1 MIYLEKKT
9 FPHKGNTL
17 IYFTYED
24 ALKGDIFLKRLNILT
39 GERIAKKIKRHEF
52 TGKKDESIIVE
63 GGDVYENIIIY
74 SLGKSKERPLVS
86 IRDGLANAVR
96 LASSL
101 KSSSIHLYYIP
112 IMGDDFFDLGKNC
125 AIGFYMGNYRFD
137 KYKSKEQ
144 KKKNH
149 IVQDMYVYSEKD
161 FSPEF
166 EQGIRYGEYIVKGV
180 TTACD
185 LVNEP
190 ASFVHPETLMKE
202 AFNIEKES
210 QGTIT
215 AQVLDRQEC
224 ERLGMGAFLG
234 VAKGS
239 EREPKFI
246 ILKYNPKSAT
256 SAFVKATA
264 DKAKKICLIGKSI
277 TFDSG
282 GISLKPS
289 LGMEEMKSDMAGGA
303 TVLGVFKILAH
314 LDKIV
319 NISSYGEIY
328 GILPACENMPSG
340 KALKPGDV
348 VRGLN
353 GKTAEVINTD
363 AEGRL
368 TLADAV
374 AYAEKYI
381 QPDEII
387 DLATLTGACKVAL
400 GENIAGLFGNN
411 DTFTKLFIKITQE
424 EGEEVWQLPLYK
436 PYLKLLKSDIAD
448 LKNVSSRGWGGAI
461 TGALFIGEFV
471 VKAKWIHIDIAGPSY
486 VTSSSGIANSGATGW
501 GVLSIISYLA
511 T

>member
-1 MIYLEKKT
+1 MKAIDSVPSGASRGTLE
-9 FPHKGNTL
+9 
-17 IYFTYED
+17 
-24 ALKGDIFLKRLNILT
+24 ALELRDNDPK
-39 GERIAKKIKRHEF
+39 
-52 TGKKDESIIVE
+52 
-63 GGDVYENIIIY
+63 VY
-74 SLGKSKERPLVS
+74 
-86 IRDGLANAVR
+86 
-96 LASSL
+96 
-101 KSSSIHLYYIP
+101 
-112 IMGDDFFDLGKNC
+112 
-125 AIGFYMGNYRFD
+125 
-137 KYKSKEQ
+137 
-144 KKKNH
+144 
-149 IVQDMYVYSEKD
+149 
-161 FSPEF
+161 
-166 EQGIRYGEYIVKGV
+166 QG
-180 TTACD
+180 
-185 LVNEP
+185 
-190 ASFVHPETLMKE
+190 
-202 AFNIEKES
+202 
-210 QGTIT
+210 
-215 AQVLDRQEC
+215 
-224 ERLGMGAFLG
+224 LG
-234 VAKGS
+234 V
-239 EREPKFI
+239 E
-246 ILKYNPKSAT
+246 
-256 SAFVKATA
+256 TA
-264 DKAKKICLIGKSI
+264 
-277 TFDSG
+277 
-282 GISLKPS
+282 
-289 LGMEEMKSDMAGGA
+289 
-303 TVLGVFKILAH
+303 V
-314 LDKIV
+314 KIV
-319 NISSYGEIY
+319 NEQIAPKVEVHGYF
-328 GILPACENMPSG
+328 AAVENMPSG

-411 DTFTKLFIKITQE
+411 DTFTKRFIKITQE